1 MKKLLL
7 SCAFLAV
14 GITVSAQDLPTNPE
28 PGKCY
33 VRCKTPDVWKNEE
46 VTIEVSPAYQKITTH
61 PAQFKKETEQV
72 LVKEASQVLKVIPA
86 KYETKDVTVV
96 VKEASQRLEKVAA
109 TTEVVTET
117 FVTKEASQRLEIVP
131 AVYETKTVTIEVQ
144 PASYKLEIIPAQYET
159 KEDVY
164 VTKEGSYSL
173 SVIPGTFGKETIS
186 YHKKDYGSSL
196 KVIPASFSNDSEVV
210 ETKAASAQW
219 QMSERAP
226 DCESSDPNDCRYWC
240 FKEIPAQ
247 FQTVSKTVLTSD
259 ATVVRTPNCTDNS
272 DGKNC
277 GDATY
282 TRVTVATPP
291 TTKQNDIPQQT
302 TVVKRTVMVTPPTT
316 RQIAIPAKTKTFKKV
331 VMVTP
336 PTTRVIEIP
345 QKTTTIKKT
354 IINPESTRVVAI
366 PEVTKT
372 IKKTVMVTPP
382 STTTVDIPAEYS
394 TITKTV
400 LVKDAWEE
408 AVTIPARYK
417 TVSKE
422 ILVSKGGLTTWEE
435 VDCKITQYSPLPI
448 NWNTGSATL
457 TSAAKRIIDARL
469 LPILSKGVSA
479 EIASHTDSRGSKA
492 SNQALSERRAKAVVN
507 YLMSKGVNASQ
518 LVANGFGENKLTN
531 RCSDGV
537 SCTEAE
543 HARNRRTEFRVINQ

>member
-7 SCAFLAV
+7 SCAFLAFAF
-14 GITVSAQDLPTNPE
+14 TVSAQDLPENPE

-46 VTIEVSPAYQKITTH
+46 VTIQTAPAYKKITTH
-61 PAQFKKETEQV
+61 PAQFKKETERV
-72 LVKEASQVLKVIPA
+72 LVKEASTRLEVIPA
-86 KYETKDVTVV
+86 VYETKDVTVV
-96 VKEASQRLEKVAA
+96 VKEASQKLEKVPAKYE
-109 TTEVVTET
+109 TVTET
-117 FVTKEASQRLEIVP
+117 IVTKEASQRLEIVP
-131 AVYETKTVTIEVQ
+131 AVYETRTVTVEVQ
-144 PASYKLEIIPAQYET
+144 PASYRLEIVPAVYET
-159 KEDVY
+159 KQDVY
-164 VTKEGSYSL
+164 VTKEASHSL
-173 SVIPGTFGKETIS
+173 SVIPATYGKETIT

-196 KVIPASFSNDSEVV
+196 RVIPATFSQDTEVV

-226 DCESSDPNDCRYWC
+226 DCQSSDPNDCRYWC

-247 FQTVSKTVLTSD
+247 YQTVAKTLLTTD
-259 ATVVRTPNCTDNS
+259 ASTVRTPDCADNS

-282 TRVTVATPP
+282 QRVTLATPP
-291 TTKQNDIPQQT
+291 STRKNDIAEKTT
-302 TVVKRTVMVTPPTT
+302 TVKRVVMVTPPST
-316 RQIAIPAKTKTFKKV
+316 RQITIPAKTKTFKKV

-336 PTTRVIEIP
+336 PTTRVIDIP
-345 QKTTTIKKT
+345 EKTTTVKKT
-354 IINPESTRVVAI
+354 IITPESTRVVTI

-382 STTTVDIPAEYS
+382 STRTIDIPAEYS
-394 TITKTV
+394 TVTKTV
-400 LVKDAWEE
+400 LVKDSWEE
-408 AVTIPARYK
+408 EVTVPAQYK

-422 ILVSKGGLTTWEE
+422 ILVSKGGLTTWKE
-435 VDCKITQYSPLPI
+435 VECKDLEYSPLPI
-448 NWNTGSATL
+448 NWNLGSSTL
-457 TSAAKRIIDARL
+457 TSGAKQLIDARL
-469 LPILSKGVSA
+469 LPILRKGLSV
-479 EIASHTDSRGSKA
+479 EVASHTDSRGSKE
-492 SNQALSERRAKAVVN
+492 SNQGLSERRAQSVVN

-543 HARNRRTEFRVINQ
+543 HARNRRTEFRVISQ